1 MQDAAVPDHYEV
13 LNVSRN
19 AHPLVIAKAYRLLA
33 ALYHPDNRETGDES
47 AFREVMEAARI
58 LSDPAR
64 RASYDRQVLGSNGQ
78 NGHNGTYATNGNR
91 HGPEPA
97 AGLDPDS
104 AAPGRVEDQREQR
117 RVILQALYDM
127 RRRRPDRPT
136 VPLMVVPEIIGG
148 SMDEAQFALW
158 YLRGKKLIEPTDD
171 GFCITVTGVDFVE
184 GHPGEPATQESEVL
198 KLAPHRHQLESP

>member
-1 MQDAAVPDHYEV
+1 MADPAATDYYEV
-13 LNVSRN
+13 LNVSPR

-33 ALYHPDNRETGDES
+33 ALYHPDNRDTGDES
-47 AFREVMEAARI
+47 AFRQVVEAARI
-58 LSDPAR
+58 LSDPAS
-64 RASYDRQVLGSNGQ
+64 RATYDRQVFGANGQ
-78 NGHNGTYATNGNR
+78 NGSNGHSGTNANGSG
-91 HGPEPA
+91 HASGTAGDLDSPA
-97 AGLDPDS
+97 A
-104 AAPGRVEDQREQR
+104 GRVEDQREQR

-127 RRRRPDRPT
+127 RRRRPDRPS

-184 GHPGEPATQESEVL
+184 GHPAEPGSEPNEIL
-198 KLAPHRHQLESP
+198 RLAPPRNELDSL